1 MSTLDYAHR
10 AKNITNKPEVNQ
22 KMSKS
27 AKLKEYTEEIEKLR
41 KDLIAS
47 REKNGV
53 FLANDNYQGMLNQ
66 IEMGNQEMAEKINAM
81 KAMTEEMTKLETM
94 FEEISEELKEKETEL
109 DAANDKLTETEET
122 LEATKVVLRKTAQER
137 EEQTHLVEKHVETES
152 KLKEQSKRLMET
164 ADMSS
169 KDLKHIHDK
178 LDRLK
183 NIDAANA
190 QSKEEFN
197 ETFETAINDV
207 VENLETYG
215 NGHEEECQKIR
226 KHLGRQLQK
235 RIDNLSKVGETL
247 RKLIND
253 QNSTADEAEVLRNH
267 IGAKEIEFVA
277 AQTENI
283 KKAKELQRENIEN
296 FENAQIN
303 PLLAQVTDFLECQ
316 VQELEQL
323 KTTLSSELESLIT
336 FVNSFSVS
344 VVDNVTSLKT
354 AICDFSAKNEVRM
367 KTLADKNQ
375 EIRASEDKFK
385 QQLESLMKSYLAH
398 STLVSEHTSAMSQ
411 AAEEDLRQAE
421 TLVEKS
427 KEVSAAV
434 DKVQEETVSSFE
446 VKQVEMTEVIKKSS
460 DKCNDYNKQV
470 DNVGKDIG
478 NVVQEYVANTVKAL
492 DVTAKESV
500 TSFEAHAKIQAE
512 KVKQLKDTFSDN
524 TENLTIVG
532 QAVMDELT
540 EVQRKDAEFVEAI
553 TDHVGEVS
561 NNTKDIILGLQ
572 SKMTEERE
580 AVTRFLQEVLQE
592 DAPSGLTPARV
603 ERSYPRYLAATSPHQ
618 TILSR

>member
-152 KLKEQSKRLMET
+152 KLKEQAKRLMET

-183 NIDAANA
+183 NIDATNA

-235 RIDNLSKVGETL
+235 RIDNLGKVGETL

-267 IGAKEIEFVA
+267 IGSKEIEFVA
-277 AQTENI
+277 TQTENI
-283 KKAKELQRENIEN
+283 KKAKELQRENIVN

-303 PLLAQVTDFLECQ
+303 PLLAQVTDVLECQ

-323 KTTLSSELESLIT
+323 KATLSSELQSLIT
-336 FVNSFSVS
+336 FVNSFSVT

-354 AICDFSAKNEVRM
+354 AVYDYSAKNEVRM
-367 KTLADKNQ
+367 KTLTDKNQ
-375 EIRASEDKFK
+375 EIRASEDNFK

-398 STLVSEHTSAMSQ
+398 STLVSDHTSAMSQ

-460 DKCNDYNKQV
+460 DKCNDYNQQV

-492 DVTAKESV
+492 DATAKESV
-500 TSFEAHAKIQAE
+500 ANFESHAKVQAE

-532 QAVMDELT
+532 QAVMDELA

-592 DAPSGLTPARV
+592 DVPSGLTPARV